1 MYQFLIALCFSTFIF
16 CAAIG
21 LLTYAYRGP
30 IEIKNRVKQMQ
41 GHSEVR
47 EKKNKNKIK
56 GVKSKRFQ
64 LAFTE
69 RILSKLENELF
80 DVGVKISPS
89 SFLLIWICAAL
100 VLPALFIFGAGEV
113 LFGLGFA
120 AVSCAAPI
128 VFVRVRK
135 SVRREKLE
143 AQLTDAIT
151 LLCNALRAGHSF
163 QMAMNNIAM
172 DMDAPISEE
181 FGRMFRETLH
191 GMSLEESMRRMVDRI
206 ESDDLDMLCTAI
218 IIQKEIGGNLAEIL
232 ENISD
237 TIQRRLALK
246 TEVKTRTSS
255 GRLSGYII
263 GALPILLLVVM
274 SLINPE
280 YSSAMFTEPLGQIML
295 LAGAVMEI
303 IGFIVI
309 RKIIAIKY

>member
-21 LLTYAYRGP
+21 VLTYVYRGP
-30 IEIKNRVKQMQ
+30 IEIQNRVKQMQ

-47 EKKNKNKIK
+47 EKKNKLKLK
-56 GVKSKRFQ
+56 GSKSRKFQ

-69 RILSKLENELF
+69 RILTKLENELF
-80 DVGVKISPS
+80 DLGIKISPS
-89 SFLLIWICAAL
+89 SFLIIWVCCVL

-120 AVSCAAPI
+120 GVSCAVPV

-135 SVRREKLE
+135 AIRKEKLE

-163 QMAMNNIAM
+163 QTAMNNIAM
-172 DMDAPISEE
+172 DMEAPISEE

-191 GMSLEESMRRMVDRI
+191 GMSLEESLKRMVDRI
-206 ESDDLDMLCTAI
+206 GSDDLDMLCTAI

-232 ENISD
+232 ENISE
-237 TIQRRLALK
+237 TISRRLALR

-263 GALPILLLVVM
+263 GALPVILLIIM
-274 SLINPE
+274 TAINPE
-280 YSSAMFTEPLGQIML
+280 YSSVMFTEPLGQVML
-295 LAGAVMEI
+295 LAGVVMEI

-309 RKIIAIKY
+309 RKIISIKY